1 MYLYVFCYVF
11 SPRQVNCFSNSS
23 ASSFMISD
31 RNKFVKI
38 DFNPKHKVN
47 RDIRHLLDMEFE
59 MKSCLDDL
67 YNHNYLSKD
76 DYKFLK
82 PCGSKP
88 GVMYGLCKV
97 HKGTTDNDDVPPVQ
111 FCLQLVLVIT
121 TLQNFVPILKQ
132 FTINEYT
139 VKDSFSFSKEIIDQD
154 PNLFMASF
162 DIQPLFTN
170 IPLDESIDICVDMVF
185 EKRKKVKGMLKCH
198 SKQLPILFVKSS
210 CFLFSDVYY
219 K

>member
-47 RDIRHLLDMEFE
+47 QDIRHLLDMEFE

-97 HKGTTDNDDVPPVQ
+97 HKGTTDNDNVPPFRPTLSAIGSCNYNLAKYFVI
-111 FCLQLVLVIT
+111 FC
-121 TLQNFVPILKQ
+121 
-132 FTINEYT
+132 
-139 VKDSFSFSKEIIDQD
+139 IIA
-154 PNLFMASF
+154 NLLMTF
-162 DIQPLFTN
+162 
-170 IPLDESIDICVDMVF
+170 
-185 EKRKKVKGMLKCH
+185 
-198 SKQLPILFVKSS
+198 
-210 CFLFSDVYY
+210 FLCLST
-219 K
+219 KIM